1 MAIASINPANG
12 ETVKTYREMT
22 PDETA
27 AAVAEAHE
35 TWQSW
40 RTTSFAERARLMR
53 KTSQVLRGRKNEL
66 AKLMATEMGQPLKQG
81 VAEAEKCA
89 LACDYY
95 ADNAETI
102 LAPQAVATE
111 ATRSYVAFEPLGVV
125 LAVMPWN
132 FPLWQVY
139 RFAAPALMAGN
150 VEVRR

>member
-1 MAIASINPANG
+1 MAIASVNPASG

-22 PDETA
+22 LDETA

-40 RTTSFAERARLMR
+40 RTVPFAGRARLMR
-53 KTSQVLRGRKNEL
+53 KTSAILRARKDGL
-66 AKLMATEMGQPLKQG
+66 ANLMATEMGKPIKQG
-81 VAEAEKCA
+81 AAEAEKCA

-102 LAPQAVATE
+102 LAPQAIATE

-125 LAVMPWN
+125 LTVMPWN
-132 FPLWQVY
+132 FPLWQVIT
-139 RFAAPALMAGN
+139 ASTTPSGSNA
-150 VEVRR
+150 